1 MRTRCSTIC
10 RTSATTPPSRPYP
23 VALRGHMAQPGLIGG
38 QAGSFPAPL
47 PDDGQTP
54 VDAVALR
61 RFLDGENAIVR
72 EHTRAVLS
80 RPEFAEPAAAPP
92 TERYREQVLERA
104 RTLAATGGPSLLF
117 PPEFGGLGR
126 VGAAITGFETL
137 AHSDLSLLVK
147 CGVQFGL
154 FGGAVHH
161 LGTRKH
167 HEAYL
172 ARIASLE
179 LVGCFAMSETGH
191 GSNVQQVETTA
202 TWDGEAGEFVIDTP
216 TESARK
222 DYIGSAARGGQVAV
236 VFCQLEVG
244 GEPRG
249 VHALLVPIRDDDG
262 SPADGVEI
270 SDCGEKLGLNGVDNG
285 RLSFHGVRVGRD
297 ALLDRYAQVT
307 EDGEYRSPISNENR
321 RFFTMLGTLVQ
332 GRVSVGGAAISAT
345 KSALTIAIR
354 HGARR
359 RQFGPPDSDGEL
371 PLLDFRVH
379 QRRLLPA
386 LATTYALHF
395 AQEGVVAELDR
406 IFGSLG
412 EGGEEA
418 ERDRRE
424 LETRAAGLKAIAT
437 WHATEAIQ
445 ACREACGGAGYLS
458 ENRLGELKADTDVF
472 TTFEGD
478 NTILLQL
485 VAKSLLTGYRDEF
498 EELGP
503 MATAG
508 FVVSQAWET
517 MVERSAGRELIQ
529 RLTDDLVPSRE
540 RDEDLLDRE
549 YQLGLFRWREE
560 HVLSGAARR
569 LRRGLSENGADPFEV
584 FNDCQDH
591 VLIAARAHVHR
602 EILEDFCAAI
612 ERTEDDSLRAVLE
625 RLCDLY
631 ALSELERDRAWF
643 QEHGRISS
651 TRAKMLT
658 RAVNGLCAGLRPH
671 AEDLVD
677 AFGIPDE
684 LLAAPIG
691 LPGVEASRTSRA
703 DVGEEL
709 PNVREILERAGEE
722 ALA

>member
-1 MRTRCSTIC
+1 
-10 RTSATTPPSRPYP
+10 
-23 VALRGHMAQPGLIGG
+23 
-38 QAGSFPAPL
+38 
-47 PDDGQTP
+47 
-54 VDAVALR
+54 VALR
-61 RFLDGENAIVR
+61 RFLDGDNALVR
-72 EHTRAVLS
+72 EVRAVLA
-80 RPEFAEPAAAPP
+80 RAEFAKPPAAPP
-92 TERYREQVLERA
+92 TERYREQVMERA
-104 RTLAATGGPSLLF
+104 RTLAATGGPALLF
-117 PPEFGGLGR
+117 PAEFGGLGR
-126 VGAAITGFETL
+126 VGAAITAFETL

-161 LGTRKH
+161 LGTGKH

-172 ARIASLE
+172 PRIASLE

-191 GSNVQQVETTA
+191 GSNVQRVETTA
-202 TWDGEAGEFVIDTP
+202 TWDNHGQEFVISTP

-222 DYIGSAARGGQVAV
+222 DYIGSAARDGHMAA
-236 VFCQLEVG
+236 VFCQLVVG
-244 GEPRG
+244 GESRG
-249 VHALLVPIRDDDG
+249 VHALLVPIRDDEG
-262 SPADGVEI
+262 SPAEGVEI

-285 RLSFHGVRVGRD
+285 RLAFHDVRVGRD
-297 ALLDRYAQVT
+297 ALLDRYAEVT
-307 EDGEYRSPISNENR
+307 PDGEYRSPIENENR

-345 KSALTIAIR
+345 KSGLTIAVR

-359 RQFGPPDSDGEL
+359 RQFGPPDSDEEL

-379 QRRLLPA
+379 QRRLLPP

-412 EGGEEA
+412 AEEDEA

-424 LETRAAGLKAIAT
+424 LETRAAGLKAVAT
-437 WHATEAIQ
+437 WHATETIQ
-445 ACREACGGAGYLS
+445 TCREACGGAGYLS

-478 NTILLQL
+478 NTILFQL
-485 VAKSLLTGYRDEF
+485 VAKSLLTGYRDHF
-498 EELGP
+498 GDLGP
-503 MATAG
+503 IATAG
-508 FVVSQAWET
+508 FVASQAWET
-517 MVERSAGRELIQ
+517 VVERTGGRELLQ
-529 RLTDDLVPSRE
+529 RLTDDLVPGRE

-549 YQLGLFRWREE
+549 YHLGLFRWREE

-569 LRRGLSENGADPFEV
+569 LRRGMSNGADPFTV

-591 VLIAARAHVHR
+591 VLVAARAHVHR
-602 EILEDFCAAI
+602 EILESFCEAI
-612 ERTEDDSLRAVLE
+612 ERTDDEDLPLVLN

-631 ALSELERDRAWF
+631 VISELERERAWF

-651 TRAKMLT
+651 TRAKMIT
-658 RAVNGLCAGLRPH
+658 RAVNDLCAELRPH
-671 AEDLVD
+671 AEELVD

-684 LLAAPIG
+684 VLAAPIG
-691 LPGVEASRTSRA
+691 LPGGEASRTASA
-703 DVGEEL
+703 DIRDEL
-709 PNVREILERAGEE
+709 PNVREILERVGEE
-722 ALA
+722 GSGEPR

>member
-1 MRTRCSTIC
+1 MS
-10 RTSATTPPSRPYP
+10 
-23 VALRGHMAQPGLIGG
+23 VD
-38 QAGSFPAPL
+38 PA
-47 PDDGQTP
+47 
-54 VDAVALR
+54 ALR
-61 RFLDGENAIVR
+61 RLLDGEYAIVR
-72 EHTRAVLS
+72 EHVRAVLS
-80 RPEFAEPAAAPP
+80 RPEFAKPPAPP
-92 TERYREQVLERA
+92 PTDEYRQQVSERA
-104 RTLAATGGPSLLF
+104 RVLAATGGPSLLF
-117 PPEFGGLGR
+117 PEEFGGLGR
-126 VGAAITGFETL
+126 VGAAITAFETL

-172 ARIASLE
+172 QRIASLE
-179 LVGCFAMSETGH
+179 LPGCFAMSETGH
-191 GSNVQQVETTA
+191 GSNVQRVETTA
-202 TWDGEAGEFVIDTP
+202 TWDDAAGEFVVDTP

-222 DYIGSAARGGQVAV
+222 DYIGNAARDGRMAA
-236 VFCQLEVG
+236 VFCQLVVG
-244 GEPRG
+244 GVSRG
-249 VHALLVPIRDDDG
+249 VHCILVPIRDEDG
-262 SPADGVEI
+262 SPMDGVEI
-270 SDCGEKLGLNGVDNG
+270 ADCGEKLGLNGVDNG
-285 RLSFHGVRVGRD
+285 RLSFHGVRVDRD

-307 EDGEYRSPISNENR
+307 PDGEYRSPIENENR

-332 GRVSVGGAAISAT
+332 GRVSVGGASISAT
-345 KSALTIAIR
+345 KSALTIAVR
-354 HGARR
+354 HGDRR
-359 RQFGPPDSDGEL
+359 RQFGPPDSDEEF

-395 AQEGVVAELDR
+395 AQEQVVAELDR

-412 EGGEEA
+412 TEDEQA

-437 WHATEAIQ
+437 WHATETIQ
-445 ACREACGGAGYLS
+445 TCREACGGAGYLS

-485 VAKSLLTGYRDEF
+485 VAKSLLTDYRDEF

-503 MATAG
+503 VATAG
-508 FVVSQAWET
+508 FVASQAWET
-517 MVERSAGRELIQ
+517 VVERSAGRELIQ
-529 RLTDDLVPSRE
+529 RLTDDLVPGRE
-540 RDEDLLDRE
+540 REEDLLDRE

-569 LRRGLSENGADPFEV
+569 LRRGLSDDAEPFEV

-591 VLIAARAHVHR
+591 LLVAARAHVHR
-602 EILEDFCAAI
+602 EVLESFCAAI
-612 ERTEDDSLRAVLE
+612 EDAGDDRLRPVLE

-631 ALSELERDRAWF
+631 ALGELERDRAWL

-651 TRAKMLT
+651 TRAKMIT
-658 RAVNGLCAGLRPH
+658 RAVNGLCASLRPH
-671 AEDLVD
+671 ALELVD

-684 LLAAPIG
+684 LVAAPIA
-691 LPGVEASRTSRA
+691 LPGGEASRTSSA
-703 DVGEEL
+703 DIGDEL
-709 PNVREILERAGEE
+709 PNVREVLERVGEE
-722 ALA
+722 VLQ